1 MSYSS
6 HTRRTHFRSRTTT
19 FNYQKTLAI
28 TILAITVLAVTILP
42 DKMADQLTQIPALVT
57 PTLQRHNKRRRSTS
71 IAPEQAVFLPGASP
85 SNDENDPTTTPHG
98 QRHPDDTTIHKRTRK
113 AHGSKRRRIAGDFTP
128 VHSPGSPRSSD
139 LKEAPSQIA
148 PTASP
153 SSIDPVSGGHH
164 PHQDITALPVDDT
177 PSQLKSITDTIKHTL
192 GRDSKKKFKVWEDE
206 PQPSKPKD
214 PTPAAAKLLQD
225 ITNTGAQRRC
235 RRVEGHTPQFRA
247 QEADYYYHPNLKDFQ
262 FPQGVVASTEEAVEE
277 AAPSERHALTTEA
290 NRKTEDAQLEVTQSL
305 KRKADDDL
313 RERGA
318 EKLKKLNNQQPLP
331 WIVHGKIR
339 HDPVQD
345 FETEYFAISTPWLPS
360 EPVEDV
366 VNTTEPDQSQQEID
380 AALEAVEPQQ
390 LPTPISE
397 PVSNEVLSPPIY
409 YNLNPSNIV
418 HVQGDDEPALDKLES
433 GSLDLDAILM
443 GMTQEYALP
452 TVEEDVSKAF
462 GTYKPPTPQD
472 DDIPA
477 GNKAAFAGF
486 GTYQP
491 PPQAVAAASPAVEKD
506 AFKGFGTY
514 KPPPPEDNAV
524 RVVNKDA
531 FEGFGVCQPPPQT
544 VAAAPQPAPKIVTT
558 VPSLIDRNNHAII
571 NTGAAY
577 SEGYDPGNPHNF
589 KHYLAQFT
597 DRPAIPR
604 PREREYRPMPE
615 VLEVETLNQRLDWV
629 VPNGAEAPH
638 LFRDMTAPP
647 PHIDSELARC
657 VRFAQSDA
665 QRRVNWRAHPTHVAE
680 IMQRTNFYGM
690 ELLVSRSEMRI
701 SSPPTADEFELAMA
715 TRLAQISFGMD
726 TKDYIAA
733 DVPAIM
739 DYFRENLPSA
749 ISVFPTEEEDCF
761 RAFTD
766 YYRVMFEEN
775 YPPLN
780 ALGLP
785 EWQVLL
791 DAEEGKP
798 SLKAQTLQGIVQ
810 SIKGLTSHC
819 PGDADGTNILKDGVS
834 HEKPNTGNEHLDNA
848 RLELAQA
855 LGVSRIGV
863 TGDVQWPDQPNNA
876 SFPSVAQREQ
886 SQHYDANQASYWN
899 NTEAPGGY
907 VHPFVPETDARVQ
920 DVHGDYHDPEGWFRA
935 ELNAPIPWDS
945 GLDAIPS
952 GFSAVPLDYGAIEE
966 YFNPSAFGAFNDA
979 EPETLL

>member
-1 MSYSS
+1 
-6 HTRRTHFRSRTTT
+6 
-19 FNYQKTLAI
+19 
-28 TILAITVLAVTILP
+28 
-42 DKMADQLTQIPALVT
+42 MADQLTP

-71 IAPEQAVFLPGASP
+71 IAPEQAVFLPDAGP
-85 SNDENDPTTTPHG
+85 SNDENNPTTTPHG
-98 QRHPDDTTIHKRTRK
+98 LRHPDDTTIHKRTRK
-113 AHGSKRRRIAGDFTP
+113 AHGVKRRRITGDFNP
-128 VHSPGSPRSSD
+128 VHGPGCPRSSD
-139 LKEAPSQIA
+139 LKEVRSQIA
-148 PTASP
+148 PTANP
-153 SSIDPVSGGHH
+153 SSIDPVSGGDH
-164 PHQDITALPVDDT
+164 PHKDITALPVDYI
-177 PSQLKSITDTIKHTL
+177 PSQPKPVTDPIEQIVPTP
-192 GRDSKKKFKVWEDE
+192 GRDRKKKFKVWEDE
-206 PQPSKPKD
+206 PQPSKPED
-214 PTPAAAKLLQD
+214 PTPATEKLLQD
-225 ITNTGAQRRC
+225 VTNTGAQHRC
-235 RRVEGHTPQFRA
+235 RRIPGYKPQFRA
-247 QEADYYYHPNLKDFQ
+247 QDADYYYHPNLKDFQ
-262 FPQGVVASTEEAVEE
+262 FPQGVVPSTEKVVKDANQ
-277 AAPSERHALTTEA
+277 SERDAPTAEA
-290 NRKTEDAQLEVTQSL
+290 EQETQDAQLEIAQSL

-318 EKLKKLNNQQPLP
+318 EKLRKLNGQQPLP

-345 FETEYFAISTPWLPS
+345 FATAYFTTSTPSLPS
-360 EPVEDV
+360 EPAEDV
-366 VNTTEPDQSQQEID
+366 VNTADPDQSQKDID
-380 AALEAVEPQQ
+380 AALEAVEAQQ

-409 YNLNPSNIV
+409 YNLNPSSIV
-418 HVQGDDEPALDKLES
+418 HVPGNDEPALDRVES
-433 GSLDLDAILM
+433 GSLDLDAILV
-443 GMTQEYALP
+443 GMTSE
-452 TVEEDVSKAF
+452 VESPAHEANAFEGF

-491 PPQAVAAASPAVEKD
+491 PPQTVAAASPAVGND
-506 AFKGFGTY
+506 AFRGFGTY
-514 KPPPPEDNAV
+514 ISPPPENKELS
-524 RVVNKDA
+524 VVNKDA
-531 FEGFGVCQPPPQT
+531 FEGFGINQPPAPI
-544 VAAAPQPAPKIVTT
+544 VAVASQPAPKIVTT

-571 NTGAAY
+571 KMGVAY
-577 SEGYDPGNPHNF
+577 SEGYDPISPQNF

-597 DRPAIPR
+597 DRPAVSR

-615 VLEVETLNQRLDWV
+615 ILEVETLNQRLDWV
-629 VPNGAEAPH
+629 VPNGAEAPQ
-638 LFRDMTAPP
+638 LFREMPAPP

-680 IMQRTNFYGM
+680 IIQRTNFYGM

-715 TRLAQISFGMD
+715 TRLAHVSFGMD

-733 DVPAIM
+733 DVPAIIE
-739 DYFRENLPSA
+739 YFSENLPSA

-791 DAEEGKP
+791 DAEKGKP

-810 SIKGLTSHC
+810 SIKGLVSYD
-819 PGDADGTNILKDGVS
+819 PGDAGRTDIPKDQVS
-834 HEKPNTGNEHLDNA
+834 HEKPDTGNEHLDNA
-848 RLELAQA
+848 RLELGQT
-855 LGVSRIGV
+855 LGVGRHSFD
-863 TGDVQWPDQPNNA
+863 GDLQWPDQLTNA
-876 SFPSVAQREQ
+876 VFPSVAQREQ
-886 SQHYDANQASYWN
+886 SQHYDATPAPHWN
-899 NTEAPGGY
+899 NTEVPGGY
-907 VHPFVPETDARVQ
+907 VHPCVPDAHTRVE
-920 DVHGDYHDPEGWFRA
+920 DMHGDYYGPEGWFRTDS
-935 ELNAPIPWDS
+935 NAIIPWDS

-952 GFSAVPLDYGAIEE
+952 GFNAAPLNYGAIGE

>member
-1 MSYSS
+1 
-6 HTRRTHFRSRTTT
+6 
-19 FNYQKTLAI
+19 
-28 TILAITVLAVTILP
+28 
-42 DKMADQLTQIPALVT
+42 MADQLTKIPAFVT

-71 IAPEQAVFLPGASP
+71 IAAEQAVFLAGAGP
-85 SNDENDPTTTPHG
+85 SNDENNPTTTPHG

-113 AHGSKRRRIAGDFTP
+113 AHGVKRRRIAGDFNP
-128 VHSPGSPRSSD
+128 VHGPGSPRSSD
-139 LKEAPSQIA
+139 LKEVRSQIA
-148 PTASP
+148 PTANP
-153 SSIDPVSGGHH
+153 SSIDPVSGGDH
-164 PHQDITALPVDDT
+164 PHKDITALAVDYVPSKPKPITNTLKQT
-177 PSQLKSITDTIKHTL
+177 PQTPGGD
-192 GRDSKKKFKVWEDE
+192 RKKKFKVWEDE
-206 PQPSKPKD
+206 PQPSKPED

-235 RRVEGHTPQFRA
+235 RRVEGYKPRFRA
-247 QEADYYYHPNLKDFQ
+247 QEADYYYHPNLKDFH

-277 AAPSERHALTTEA
+277 AAQSKLDAPTAGATQNTR
-290 NRKTEDAQLEVTQSL
+290 DAQPEITQSL

-313 RERGA
+313 REAGA
-318 EKLKKLNNQQPLP
+318 EKLRKLNDQQPLP

-360 EPVEDV
+360 EPVEAV
-366 VNTTEPDQSQQEID
+366 VNTAEPDQSQQEID
-380 AALEAVEPQQ
+380 TAFEAVEAQQ

-397 PVSNEVLSPPIY
+397 PVPNEVLSPPIY
-409 YNLNPSNIV
+409 YNLNPSDIV
-418 HVQGDDEPALDKLES
+418 HVQGNDEPALDKLES

-443 GMTQEYALP
+443 GMTQNDAFP
-452 TVEEDVSKAF
+452 IVEEDASKGF
-462 GTYKPPTPQD
+462 GTYKPPTPQE

-477 GNKAAFAGF
+477 GNKATFAGF

-491 PPQAVAAASPAVEKD
+491 PPQTVAAASPAVEKD

-514 KPPPPEDNAV
+514 KSPPPGHNEFPI
-524 RVVNKDA
+524 VNKDA
-531 FEGFGVCQPPPQT
+531 FEGFGTCKPPPQI
-544 VAAAPQPAPKIVTT
+544 VAAAAQPAPKIVTT
-558 VPSLIDRNNHAII
+558 VPSMIDRNNHAII
-571 NTGAAY
+571 KTGVAY
-577 SEGYDPGNPHNF
+577 SEGYDPGNPQNF

-597 DRPAIPR
+597 DRPAVSR

-615 VLEVETLNQRLDWV
+615 ILEVETLNQRLDWV
-629 VPNGAEAPH
+629 VPNGAEAPQ
-638 LFRDMTAPP
+638 LFRDMSAPP

-680 IMQRTNFYGM
+680 IIQRTNFYGM

-715 TRLAQISFGMD
+715 TRLAHISFGMD

-733 DVPAIM
+733 DVPAIIE
-739 DYFRENLPSA
+739 YFSENLPSA
-749 ISVFPTEEEDCF
+749 ISVFPTEGEDCF

-780 ALGLP
+780 TLGLP

-810 SIKGLTSHC
+810 SIKGLAHQR
-819 PGDADGTNILKDGVS
+819 PGDADGTDILKDPVS
-834 HEKPNTGNEHLDNA
+834 HESPDTGNEHLKNA
-848 RLELAQA
+848 CLELGQT
-855 LGVSRIGV
+855 LGVGRDSFD
-863 TGDVQWPDQPNNA
+863 GDLQRPDQLTNA
-876 SFPSVAQREQ
+876 SFPSVAQNEQ
-886 SQHYDANQASYWN
+886 SQQYDATPAPHWK
-899 NTEAPGGY
+899 NTEVQGAH
-907 VHPFVPETDARVQ
+907 VHPFVPEADARVQ
-920 DVHGDYHDPEGWFRA
+920 DVHGDYYGPEGWFRTD
-935 ELNAPIPWDS
+935 LNAMMPWDYEHNPIPQ
-945 GLDAIPS
+945 
-952 GFSAVPLDYGAIEE
+952 GFSAAPLDYGAVEE
-966 YFNPSAFGAFNDA
+966 YFNQSAFGAFNDA

>member
-1 MSYSS
+1 
-6 HTRRTHFRSRTTT
+6 
-19 FNYQKTLAI
+19 
-28 TILAITVLAVTILP
+28 
-42 DKMADQLTQIPALVT
+42 MADQLTQIPALVT

-71 IAPEQAVFLPGASP
+71 IAPEQAVFLPGAGP
-85 SNDENDPTTTPHG
+85 SNDENNPTTTPHG

-113 AHGSKRRRIAGDFTP
+113 AHGVKRRRIAGHFNP
-128 VHSPGSPRSSD
+128 VHGPGSPRSYD
-139 LKEAPSQIA
+139 LKEVRSQIA
-148 PTASP
+148 PTANP
-153 SSIDPVSGGHH
+153 SSIGPVLGEDHSHK
-164 PHQDITALPVDDT
+164 DITALPVDYI
-177 PSQLKSITDTIKHTL
+177 PSQPKLITDTIKQTSS
-192 GRDSKKKFKVWEDE
+192 RDRTKKFKVWEDE
-206 PQPSKPKD
+206 PQPSKPEG
-214 PTPAAAKLLQD
+214 PTPAAAKLLQEV
-225 ITNTGAQRRC
+225 TNTGAQRRC
-235 RRVEGHTPQFRA
+235 RRVEGYTPRFRA
-247 QEADYYYHPNLKDFQ
+247 QEADYYYHPNLKDFH
-262 FPQGVVASTEEAVEE
+262 FPQGVVASTEEVVEE
-277 AAPSERHALTTEA
+277 AAQSEPDAPTAGATQSI
-290 NRKTEDAQLEVTQSL
+290 KDAQPEITQSL

-318 EKLKKLNNQQPLP
+318 EKLRKLNGQQPLP

-339 HDPVQD
+339 HDPAQD
-345 FETEYFAISTPWLPS
+345 FETEYFVISTPSLLS
-360 EPVEDV
+360 EPAEDV
-366 VNTTEPDQSQQEID
+366 VNTAEPDQSQKEID
-380 AALEAVEPQQ
+380 AALKTIEAQQ

-397 PVSNEVLSPPIY
+397 PVSNEVLSPPIC
-409 YNLNPSNIV
+409 YNLNRSSIV
-418 HVQGDDEPALDKLES
+418 HELGSDEPTLDKLES
-433 GSLDLDAILM
+433 GSLDLDAVLM
-443 GMTQEYALP
+443 GMTQDYTFP
-452 TVEEDVSKAF
+452 TVEEDVSKEF

-477 GNKAAFAGF
+477 GKKAVFDGF

-491 PPQAVAAASPAVEKD
+491 PPQIVPAASTAVEKD

-514 KPPPPEDNAV
+514 KSLPPEENESPF
-524 RVVNKDA
+524 VNKDA

-571 NTGAAY
+571 KPGVAY
-577 SEGYDPGNPHNF
+577 SEGYDPRNPQNF

-615 VLEVETLNQRLDWV
+615 MLEIETLNQRLDWV
-629 VPNGAEAPH
+629 VPNGAEAPE
-638 LFRDMTAPP
+638 LFREMPSPP
-647 PHIDSELARC
+647 PHVDSELARC

-680 IMQRTNFYGM
+680 IIQRTNFYGM

-715 TRLAQISFGMD
+715 TRLAHISFGMD

-733 DVPAIM
+733 DVPAIIE
-739 DYFRENLPSA
+739 YFSENLPSA

-785 EWQVLL
+785 EWQALL

-810 SIKGLTSHC
+810 SIRGLAHQR
-819 PGDADGTNILKDGVS
+819 PGDADGTNSLKDETS
-834 HEKPNTGNEHLDNA
+834 HEKPDTGNEHLDNA
-848 RLELAQA
+848 RLELSQT
-855 LGVSRIGV
+855 LGVGRDSFD
-863 TGDVQWPDQPNNA
+863 GDPQWPDHLTSA
-876 SFPSVAQREQ
+876 VLPSVAQNEELQR
-886 SQHYDANQASYWN
+886 YDANQASYWN
-899 NTEAPGGY
+899 HTEVPGEHN
-907 VHPFVPETDARVQ
+907 HPFVPEANARVQ
-920 DVHGDYHDPEGWFRA
+920 DVHGDYYGPEGWFCTDS
-935 ELNAPIPWDS
+935 NALVPWDS
-945 GLDAIPS
+945 GLDAIPA
-952 GFSAVPLDYGAIEE
+952 GFSAVPLDYGTIGE
-966 YFNPSAFGAFNDA
+966 YFNPSAFDAFNDA

>member
-1 MSYSS
+1 
-6 HTRRTHFRSRTTT
+6 
-19 FNYQKTLAI
+19 
-28 TILAITVLAVTILP
+28 
-42 DKMADQLTQIPALVT
+42 MADQLTQIPALVT

-71 IAPEQAVFLPGASP
+71 TAPEQAVFLPGAGP

-113 AHGSKRRRIAGDFTP
+113 AHGSKRRRIAGDFNP
-128 VHSPGSPRSSD
+128 VHGPGSPPSSD
-139 LKEAPSQIA
+139 LKEMRSQIA
-148 PTASP
+148 PTANP
-153 SSIDPVSGGHH
+153 SSIDPVSGGDH
-164 PHQDITALPVDDT
+164 PHKDITALPVDYI
-177 PSQLKSITDTIKHTL
+177 PSQPKSITNTIKQTL

-225 ITNTGAQRRC
+225 VTNTGAQRRC
-235 RRVEGHTPQFRA
+235 RRIEGHTPRFRA
-247 QEADYYYHPNLKDFQ
+247 QEADYYYHPNLKDFH
-262 FPQGVVASTEEAVEE
+262 FPQGVVATTEAAVEE
-277 AAPSERHALTTEA
+277 AAQSELDALTARATQSI
-290 NRKTEDAQLEVTQSL
+290 KDAQPEVTQPL

-318 EKLKKLNNQQPLP
+318 EKLRKLNDQQPLP

-339 HDPVQD
+339 HDPAQD
-345 FETEYFAISTPWLPS
+345 FETEYFTISTPSLPS

-366 VNTTEPDQSQQEID
+366 VNTAEPDQSQQETD
-380 AALEAVEPQQ
+380 AALEAVEVQQ

-397 PVSNEVLSPPIY
+397 PVSNEVLLPPIY
-409 YNLNPSNIV
+409 YKLNPSSIV
-418 HVQGDDEPALDKLES
+418 HVPGNDEPALDKLES

-443 GMTQEYALP
+443 GMTQDYTFP
-452 TVEEDVSKAF
+452 TIEEDVSKEF
-462 GTYKPPTPQD
+462 GTYKPPAPQD

-477 GNKAAFAGF
+477 GKKAVFDGF

-491 PPQAVAAASPAVEKD
+491 PPQIVPAASTAVEKD

-514 KPPPPEDNAV
+514 KSPPPEENEFP
-524 RVVNKDA
+524 VVNKDA

-558 VPSLIDRNNHAII
+558 VPYLIDRNNHAII
-571 NTGAAY
+571 KTGVAY
-577 SEGYDPGNPHNF
+577 SEDYDPGNPQNF

-597 DRPAIPR
+597 DRPAVPR
-604 PREREYRPMPE
+604 PRAREYRPMPE
-615 VLEVETLNQRLDWV
+615 ILEVETLNQRLDWV
-629 VPNGAEAPH
+629 VPNGAEAPQ
-638 LFRDMTAPP
+638 LFRDMPAPP

-680 IMQRTNFYGM
+680 IIQRTNFYGI

-701 SSPPTADEFELAMA
+701 SSPPTVDEFELAMA
-715 TRLAQISFGMD
+715 TRLAHVSFGMD

-733 DVPAIM
+733 DVPAIIE
-739 DYFRENLPSA
+739 YFSENLPSA

-791 DAEEGKP
+791 DAEEGTP

-810 SIKGLTSHC
+810 SIKGLAHQR
-819 PGDADGTNILKDGVS
+819 PGDADGTDIPKDQVP
-834 HEKPNTGNEHLDNA
+834 HESPDTRNENLGNA
-848 RLELAQA
+848 RRELGQT
-855 LGVSRIGV
+855 L
-863 TGDVQWPDQPNNA
+863 DVGRDSFDADLQRPDQLTNA
-876 SFPSVAQREQ
+876 SFPSLAQSEP
-886 SQHYDANQASYWN
+886 SQHYDANPALYWN
-899 NTEAPGGY
+899 NTEVPGGSI
-907 VHPFVPETDARVQ
+907 HPFVPEANARVE
-920 DVHGDYHDPEGWFRA
+920 DVHGDYYGPEDWFRTNP
-935 ELNAPIPWDS
+935 NALMPWDS

-952 GFSAVPLDYGAIEE
+952 GFSAAPLNYGAMEH
-966 YFNPSAFGAFNDA
+966 YFNPSTLDAFNDA

>member
-1 MSYSS
+1 
-6 HTRRTHFRSRTTT
+6 
-19 FNYQKTLAI
+19 
-28 TILAITVLAVTILP
+28 
-42 DKMADQLTQIPALVT
+42 MADQLTQIPALVT

-71 IAPEQAVFLPGASP
+71 IAPEQAVFLPGAGS
-85 SNDENDPTTTPHG
+85 SNDENNPTTTPHR
-98 QRHPDDTTIHKRTRK
+98 QRRPEDTTIHKRTRK
-113 AHGSKRRRIAGDFTP
+113 ARGVKRRRIAGDFNP
-128 VHSPGSPRSSD
+128 VHGPGSPRSSD
-139 LKEAPSQIA
+139 LKEVRSQIA
-148 PTASP
+148 PTANP
-153 SSIDPVSGGHH
+153 SSIDPVSGGDH
-164 PHQDITALPVDDT
+164 PHKDITALPVDDT
-177 PSQLKSITDTIKHTL
+177 PSQPKYITDTIKQTL

-206 PQPSKPKD
+206 PQPSQPKD
-214 PTPAAAKLLQD
+214 PTPAASKLLQD

-235 RRVEGHTPQFRA
+235 RRVEGYTPRFRA
-247 QEADYYYHPNLKDFQ
+247 QEADYYYHPNLKDFH

-277 AAPSERHALTTEA
+277 AVQSELDASTAGATQSI
-290 NRKTEDAQLEVTQSL
+290 KDAQPDATQSL

-318 EKLKKLNNQQPLP
+318 EKLRKLNDQQPLP

-366 VNTTEPDQSQQEID
+366 FNTAEPDQPQNDID
-380 AALEAVEPQQ
+380 AALETIEAQQ

-409 YNLNPSNIV
+409 YNLNPSSIV
-418 HVQGDDEPALDKLES
+418 HVPGSDEPALDKLGS
-433 GSLDLDAILM
+433 GSLDLNAILM
-443 GMTQEYALP
+443 GMTRNDALP
-452 TVEEDVSKAF
+452 TAQEDALKGF

-472 DDIPA
+472 GDIPA
-477 GNKAAFAGF
+477 GNKAAFDGF
-486 GTYQP
+486 GTHQP
-491 PPQAVAAASPAVEKD
+491 PPQVVAATSPAVEKD

-514 KPPPPEDNAV
+514 KSPPPEGNEFPA
-524 RVVNKDA
+524 VNKDA
-531 FEGFGVCQPPPQT
+531 FEGFGNYQPPPQI
-544 VAAAPQPAPKIVTT
+544 VAAASQPAPKIVTT
-558 VPSLIDRNNHAII
+558 VPSLIGRNHHAII
-571 NTGAAY
+571 KRGVAY
-577 SEGYDPGNPHNF
+577 SEGYDPGNPQNF

-597 DRPAIPR
+597 DRPAVPR

-615 VLEVETLNQRLDWV
+615 MLEIETLNQRLDWV
-629 VPNGAEAPH
+629 VPNGAEAPQ
-638 LFRDMTAPP
+638 LFREMTAPP

-680 IMQRTNFYGM
+680 IIQRTNFYGM

-701 SSPPTADEFELAMA
+701 SSTPTADEFELAMA
-715 TRLAQISFGMD
+715 TRLAHISFGMD

-739 DYFRENLPSA
+739 EYFMENIPSA

-766 YYRVMFEEN
+766 YYRVMFEES
-775 YPPLN
+775 YPPLS

-810 SIKGLTSHC
+810 SIKRLASQC
-819 PGDADGTNILKDGVS
+819 PGDTDGASILKYGVS
-834 HEKPNTGNEHLDNA
+834 HENRDTGNEHLNNA
-848 RLELAQA
+848 RLELGQT
-855 LGVSRIGV
+855 LGVGRDSF
-863 TGDVQWPDQPNNA
+863 DKNPQWPDHLPNA
-876 SFPSVAQREQ
+876 SFPSVAQSEQ
-886 SQHYDANQASYWN
+886 SQHYDANQAFYWN
-899 NTEAPGGY
+899 NTEVLGEY
-907 VHPFVPETDARVQ
+907 VHPFAPEANARVE
-920 DVHGDYHDPEGWFRA
+920 DVHGDYYGPEGWSPNDP
-935 ELNAPIPWDS
+935 NALMPWHS

-952 GFSAVPLDYGAIEE
+952 DFSAAPLDYGAMEE

>member
-1 MSYSS
+1 
-6 HTRRTHFRSRTTT
+6 
-19 FNYQKTLAI
+19 
-28 TILAITVLAVTILP
+28 
-42 DKMADQLTQIPALVT
+42 MADQLTQIPALVT

-71 IAPEQAVFLPGASP
+71 IAPEQAVFLPGAGP
-85 SNDENDPTTTPHG
+85 SNDENNPTTTPHG
-98 QRHPDDTTIHKRTRK
+98 QRQPGDTTIHKRTRK
-113 AHGSKRRRIAGDFTP
+113 AHGVKRRRIIGDFNP
-128 VHSPGSPRSSD
+128 VHGPGSPCSSES
-139 LKEAPSQIA
+139 KEVRSQIA

-153 SSIDPVSGGHH
+153 SSVGPVSGGDH
-164 PHQDITALPVDDT
+164 PHKDITALSVDYI
-177 PSQLKSITDTIKHTL
+177 PSQPKPITDTLKQTL
-192 GRDSKKKFKVWEDE
+192 QTPGGDRKKKFKVWEDK

-214 PTPAAAKLLQD
+214 PTPAVAKLLQD
-225 ITNTGAQRRC
+225 ITNTGAHKC
-235 RRVEGHTPQFRA
+235 RRIPSYTPRFRA
-247 QEADYYYHPNLKDFQ
+247 QEADYYYHPNLKDFH
-262 FPQGVVASTEEAVEE
+262 FPQGGGASIEDTVEE
-277 AAPSERHALTTEA
+277 AAQIEPDTPTVGATQETQ
-290 NRKTEDAQLEVTQSL
+290 DAQLEITQSL

-313 RERGA
+313 REGGA
-318 EKLKKLNNQQPLP
+318 EKLRKLNGYQPLP

-345 FETEYFAISTPWLPS
+345 FETEYFAISTSWLSS
-360 EPVEDV
+360 EHVEDL
-366 VNTTEPDQSQQEID
+366 VNAAEPDQPQKDID
-380 AALEAVEPQQ
+380 AALETVVAQQ

-397 PVSNEVLSPPIY
+397 PVSNEVLSPHIY
-409 YNLNPSNIV
+409 YNLNPSSIV
-418 HVQGDDEPALDKLES
+418 HVPGSDEPALDKLES
-433 GSLDLDAILM
+433 GSLDMDAILM
-443 GMTQEYALP
+443 GMTQDYALP
-452 TVEEDVSKAF
+452 TIEEDVSKGF

-491 PPQAVAAASPAVEKD
+491 PPQIVAAASPAVEKD

-514 KPPPPEDNAV
+514 KSPPTQDDELTAG
-524 RVVNKDA
+524 KKAA
-531 FEGFGVCQPPPQT
+531 FDGFGTSQQPPQII
-544 VAAAPQPAPKIVTT
+544 AAASQFAPKIVTT
-558 VPSLIDRNNHAII
+558 VPSLIDRNNQAII
-571 NTGAAY
+571 KTGVAY
-577 SEGYDPGNPHNF
+577 SEGYDPGNPQNF

-597 DRPAIPR
+597 DRPTVPR

-615 VLEVETLNQRLDWV
+615 ILEVETLNQRLDWV
-629 VPNGAEAPH
+629 VPNGAEAPE
-638 LFRDMTAPP
+638 LFREMPAPP

-680 IMQRTNFYGM
+680 IIQRTNFYGM

-715 TRLAQISFGMD
+715 TRLAHVSFGMD

-733 DVPAIM
+733 DVPAIIE
-739 DYFRENLPSA
+739 YFSENLPSA

-775 YPPLN
+775 YPALN

-785 EWQVLL
+785 EWQALL

-810 SIKGLTSHC
+810 SIKGLASHC
-819 PGDADGTNILKDGVS
+819 PGDTGRTDVPKDQVS
-834 HEKPNTGNEHLDNA
+834 HEKPDTGNEHLKNA
-848 RLELAQA
+848 RLELGQT
-855 LGVSRIGV
+855 LGVGRDSFA
-863 TGDVQWPDQPNNA
+863 GDLQWPDQLTNA
-876 SFPSVAQREQ
+876 VFPSVAQSEEV
-886 SQHYDANQASYWN
+886 QHYDANPDSYWN
-899 NTEAPGGY
+899 NTEVPEEY
-907 VHPFVPETDARVQ
+907 IHPFVPEATARVE
-920 DVHGDYHDPEGWFRA
+920 DVHGDHYGPEGWSRTDA
-935 ELNAPIPWDS
+935 YATMPWDS

-952 GFSAVPLDYGAIEE
+952 GFSATPLDYGAIGE

>member
-1 MSYSS
+1 
-6 HTRRTHFRSRTTT
+6 
-19 FNYQKTLAI
+19 
-28 TILAITVLAVTILP
+28 
-42 DKMADQLTQIPALVT
+42 MADHLTQVAALVT

-71 IAPEQAVFLPGASP
+71 IAPEQAVFLPGAGP
-85 SNDENDPTTTPHG
+85 SNDENNPTTTPHG

-113 AHGSKRRRIAGDFTP
+113 AHGSKRRRIAGDFNP
-128 VHSPGSPRSSD
+128 VHGPGSPRSSD
-139 LKEAPSQIA
+139 LKEARSQIA
-148 PTASP
+148 PTANP
-153 SSIDPVSGGHH
+153 SSIDPVSGGDQ
-164 PHQDITALPVDDT
+164 PPKDITAVPVDHT
-177 PSQLKSITDTIKHTL
+177 PSQPNPIINIPKQTPQIPGGD
-192 GRDSKKKFKVWEDE
+192 RKKKFKVWEDD

-214 PTPAAAKLLQD
+214 PTPAAAKLLQE
-225 ITNTGAQRRC
+225 TANTGAQRRC
-235 RRVEGHTPQFRA
+235 RRIEGYTPRFRA
-247 QEADYYYHPNLKDFQ
+247 QEADYYYHPNLQDFQ
-262 FPQGVVASTEEAVEE
+262 FPQGVVASTKEAVEE
-277 AAPSERHALTTEA
+277 AAQSEHNAPTTRA
-290 NRKTEDAQLEVTQSL
+290 TQNTKDAQPEVAQSL

-318 EKLKKLNNQQPLP
+318 EKLRKLNGQQPLP

-345 FETEYFAISTPWLPS
+345 FETDYFTISTPSLPS

-366 VNTTEPDQSQQEID
+366 VNTAEPDQSRKEID
-380 AALEAVEPQQ
+380 AALETIEAQQ

-409 YNLNPSNIV
+409 YNLNPSSIV
-418 HVQGDDEPALDKLES
+418 HAPGSDEPALDKLES

-443 GMTQEYALP
+443 GMTQDYRLP
-452 TVEEDVSKAF
+452 TVEEDVFKGF
-462 GTYKPPTPQD
+462 GTYKPPKPQGD
-472 DDIPA
+472 ELTA
-477 GNKAAFAGF
+477 GKKAAFAGF

-491 PPQAVAAASPAVEKD
+491 PPQVVAPISPAVKKD

-514 KPPPPEDNAV
+514 KSPPPEDKDFP
-524 RVVNKDA
+524 VVNKDA
-531 FEGFGVCQPPPQT
+531 FEGFGVCQPPPKI
-544 VAAAPQPAPKIVTT
+544 VAAASQPAPKIVAT
-558 VPSLIDRNNHAII
+558 VPSLIDRNSHAII
-571 NTGAAY
+571 KTGVAY
-577 SEGYDPGNPHNF
+577 SEGYDPGNPQNF

-597 DRPAIPR
+597 DRPAVPR

-615 VLEVETLNQRLDWV
+615 ILEVETLNQRLDWV
-629 VPNGAEAPH
+629 VPNGAEAPE
-638 LFRDMTAPP
+638 LFREMPAPP

-665 QRRVNWRAHPTHVAE
+665 QRHVNWRAHPTHVAE
-680 IMQRTNFYGM
+680 IIQRTNFYGM

-715 TRLAQISFGMD
+715 TRLANISFGMD

-733 DVPAIM
+733 DVPAIIE
-739 DYFRENLPSA
+739 YFSENLPSA

-810 SIKGLTSHC
+810 SIKGLASHC
-819 PGDADGTNILKDGVS
+819 PDDADGTKILRDEAS
-834 HEKPNTGNEHLDNA
+834 HEKPDTGNEHLGNA
-848 RLELAQA
+848 RRELGQS
-855 LGVSRIGV
+855 LGVGRNSFD
-863 TGDVQWPDQPNNA
+863 GDLQWPDQLINA
-876 SFPSVAQREQ
+876 SFPSVAQSEQ
-886 SQHYDANQASYWN
+886 PQHYDANSASYWN
-899 NTEAPGGY
+899 NAEVTGGY
-907 VHPFVPETDARVQ
+907 VHPFVPEADARIE
-920 DVHGDYHDPEGWFRA
+920 DVHGDYHDPEGWSRTDSNV
-935 ELNAPIPWDS
+935 LIPWDS
-945 GLDAIPS
+945 GMEPIPS
-952 GFSAVPLDYGAIEE
+952 GFSAPFDYGPTGE